1 MKKISFTKSF
11 TRLAAMLALVAVVG
25 VGCGTKIGNTSKE
38 IKLTIWKPFVS
49 EEYMHVLTDE
59 YTKIHPNVSF
69 EYKSPDI
76 NNYESDLLNALAAG
90 NGPDIFSINNTW
102 LPKYIDKIT
111 AAKDNQFSYKEFHDN
126 FVDVVVKDFSKDQ
139 KVYGT
144 ALSVD
149 SLALY
154 YNKDI
159 LGTVGIVAP
168 PKTWAELQGD
178 VRKIARQDQTGYFS
192 RSGAPLGT
200 SSNINRA
207 QDIVALFMLQAGS
220 IPWSADGLS
229 PKFNSPE
236 GRTALRFYT
245 SFATPSSDNYNWN
258 LRSDYSID
266 AFANGRSAFLYSYT
280 YARQQIIA
288 KSPNLNF
295 DVAPV
300 PQYSYESNSVNFAN
314 YFGEVVSKQ
323 SPNADTAWDFL
334 HFITTKDALDKY
346 YAKSKVPSSRR
357 DLIALQ
363 IQDLEIG
370 VFANANLTAK
380 SFYKPDEAK
389 MNDILNK
396 MIDAVILNNKSVD
409 EALGQAES
417 QASTL
422 VRR

>member
-1 MKKISFTKSF
+1 MKKISFAKSF
-11 TRLAAMLALVAVVG
+11 TRLVAMLTLVAVVG
-25 VGCGTKIGNTSKE
+25 VGCGTKIGTTSKE

-76 NNYESDLLNALAAG
+76 NNYENDLLNALAAG

-111 AAKDNQFSYKEFHDN
+111 AAKDTQFSYKEFHDN

-168 PKTWAELQGD
+168 PKSWAELQGD

-192 RSGAPLGT
+192 RSGVALGT

-245 SFATPSSDNYNWN
+245 SFATPSNDNYSWN

-266 AFANGRSAFLYSYT
+266 AFANGRTAFLYSYT

-300 PQYSYESNSVNFAN
+300 PQYNLDGNSVNFAN

-334 HFITTKDALDKY
+334 HFATTKDALDKY

-363 IQDLEIG
+363 IPDLEIG

-396 MIDAVILNNKSVD
+396 MIDAVILNNKSID
-409 EALGQAES
+409 EALGQAEN